1 MKKVKVL
8 RRHANVDA
16 FVVTDLY
23 REMAEDLGLS
33 EWNPVVWIGRL
44 FTMDNDLGE
53 HWFDNWEARDAC
65 RAHAGLGEA
74 ESSTLLIVDPSR
86 FQDGR
91 DGPCH
96 SPEFRKAFWTSVLES
111 LELAP
116 ELLFEEAR
124 RFNEA
129 DKVAFLKNPDD
140 PDLKADVIEDL
151 DARITNWK
159 IRLST

>member
-1 MKKVKVL
+1 MKKVKVF
-8 RRHANVDA
+8 RRHDKVDA

-23 REMAEDLGLS
+23 HEIAEDLGLT

-53 HWFDNWEARDAC
+53 HWFDNWDAREVC
-65 RAHAGLGEA
+65 RAQAGLTQEEA
-74 ESSTLLIVDPSR
+74 FKLLIVDPDR
-86 FQDGR
+86 FKDGR

-96 SPEFRKAFWTSVLES
+96 TAEFRKAFWTSVLDS
-111 LELAP
+111 LELDP

-129 DKVAFLKNPDD
+129 DKAALEESPDD
-140 PDLKADVIEDL
+140 QDYMEDVIEDL
-151 DARITNWK
+151 EARIEKWK
-159 IRLST
+159 VRLSL